1 MAEFLGLGG
10 LVEASHGKKVVHLH
24 ASWRDVCP
32 HSTQLGVV
40 GVQLLEF
47 SPQSVK
53 GSIANF
59 GLCKVVV
66 EVRMVSDLLRQSCD
80 IRRI

>member
-1 MAEFLGLGG
+1 MAELFGLGG
-10 LVEASHGKKVVHLH
+10 LVEASHGKEMVHLH
-24 ASWRDVCP
+24 ASRRDVCA

-40 GVQLLEF
+40 GIQLFEF

-53 GSIANF
+53 GGIANF

-66 EVRMVSDLLRQSCD
+66 EVRMVSDLLRQSRNM
-80 IRRI
+80 RRI